1 MASIATIKILFKNE
15 AQAESARAIT
25 EGMIKLL
32 YAPPTLPWAADAQ
45 QIPSLSKRYFRFCEE
60 AAKLDVLT
68 ERPHCALKWLLR
80 EGAQLALTRC
90 ADIQSP
96 VNERSPGD
104 FFSQLCLVLSKCF
117 PDGAFTAFCRHEET
131 VSATVQLIRI
141 MHRDNKLIFA
151 EMYRLDGDERDE
163 DDWSGAAM
171 FLLRDSD
178 GVFVWSKR

>member
-1 MASIATIKILFKNE
+1 MANLASVSVLLENE
-15 AQAESARAIT
+15 EQAKRALTVT

-32 YAPPTLPWAADAQ
+32 YAPPTLPWAAEAQ

-60 AAKLDVLT
+60 AAKLDVLA
-68 ERPHCALKWLLR
+68 ERPHCALKWLRR

-141 MHRDNKLIFA
+141 MHRDNKLIFT

-163 DDWSGAAM
+163 DDWSCAAT
-171 FLLRDSD
+171 FLLRDND

>member
-1 MASIATIKILFKNE
+1 MANLASVNMIFESA
-15 AQAESARAIT
+15 AQAERALAVAQN
-25 EGMIKLL
+25 MIKLL
-32 YAPPTLPWAADAQ
+32 YASKELPWAAEAAR
-45 QIPSLSKRYFRFCEE
+45 IPSLSVRYSRFGEE
-60 AAKLDVLT
+60 AAKLDVLAAH
-68 ERPHCALKWLLR
+68 PNCALKWLR
-80 EGAQLALTRC
+80 RKGEQLVLERC

-104 FFSQLCLVLSKCF
+104 FFSQLCLTLTKCL

-141 MHRDNKLIFA
+141 MYRDNKLIFA

-163 DDWSGAAM
+163 DDWSDAAT
-171 FLLRDSD
+171 FLLRDND

>member
-1 MASIATIKILFKNE
+1 MRIIAHSQWTF
-15 AQAESARAIT
+15 
-25 EGMIKLL
+25 
-32 YAPPTLPWAADAQ
+32 
-45 QIPSLSKRYFRFCEE
+45 
-60 AAKLDVLT
+60 
-68 ERPHCALKWLLR
+68 
-80 EGAQLALTRC
+80 
-90 ADIQSP
+90 QSP

-117 PDGAFTAFCRHEET
+117 PEAAFTAFCRHEET

-163 DDWSGAAM
+163 DDWSCAAT
-171 FLLRDSD
+171 FLLRDND

>member
-1 MASIATIKILFKNE
+1 MANLVSVRISFANE
-15 AQAESARAIT
+15 AQAEGALAVA

-32 YAPPTLPWAADAQ
+32 YVPKELPWAAEAER
-45 QIPSLSKRYFRFCEE
+45 IPSLSVRYSRFGEE
-60 AAKLDVLT
+60 AAKLDVLAAH
-68 ERPHCALKWLLR
+68 PNCALKWLR
-80 EGAQLALTRC
+80 RKGEQLVLERC

-104 FFSQLCLVLSKCF
+104 FFSQLCLTLTKCL

-141 MHRDNKLIFA
+141 MYRDNKLIFA

-163 DDWSGAAM
+163 DDWSDAAT
-171 FLLRDSD
+171 FLLRDND

>member
-1 MASIATIKILFKNE
+1 MANLVSVRIIFDTE
-15 AQAESARAIT
+15 AQAKSALVIT

-32 YAPPTLPWAADAQ
+32 YVPKELPWAAEAE
-45 QIPSLSKRYFRFCEE
+45 QISSLSSRYFRFGGE
-60 AAKLDVLT
+60 AAKLDVLA
-68 ERPHCALKWLLR
+68 EHSNCALKWLRR
-80 EGAQLALTRC
+80 EGTQLSLARC
-90 ADIQSP
+90 GDIQSP

-117 PDGAFTAFCRHEET
+117 PEAAFTAFCRHEET

-141 MHRDNKLIFA
+141 VHRDNKLIFA

-163 DDWSGAAM
+163 DDWSCAAT
-171 FLLRDSD
+171 FLLRDND

>member
-1 MASIATIKILFKNE
+1 MANLVSVRIIFGNE
-15 AQAESARAIT
+15 AQAESALGIT
-25 EGMIKLL
+25 ESLIKLL
-32 YAPPTLPWAADAQ
+32 YVPKELPWAAEAE
-45 QIPSLSKRYFRFCEE
+45 QISSLSKRYFRFGGE

-68 ERPHCALKWLLR
+68 GHPNCALKWLRRNETQIVL
-80 EGAQLALTRC
+80 ERC

-96 VNERSPGD
+96 VDEFWPGD
-104 FFSQLCLVLSKCF
+104 FFTQLCLALSKRL
-117 PDGAFTAFCRHEET
+117 PDACFTAFCRHEET

-141 MHRDNKLIFA
+141 VHRDNKLIFA

-163 DDWSGAAM
+163 DDWSGAAT